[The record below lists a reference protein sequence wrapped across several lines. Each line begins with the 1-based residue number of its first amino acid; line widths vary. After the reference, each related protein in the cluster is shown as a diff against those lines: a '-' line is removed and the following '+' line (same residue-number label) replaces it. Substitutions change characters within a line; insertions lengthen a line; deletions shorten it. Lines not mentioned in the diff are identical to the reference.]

1 MLLFYDRRDKESV
14 VVAVE
19 LQHGG
24 KGLTG
29 QGDAAELAHLLFALL
44 LLFQQLL
51 LAGDIAAVALGQH
64 VLAHGLD
71 GLTGDDL
78 AADGGLHRDLEQG
91 AGNVIPQL
99 FADAAALGV
108 GVVPEHDHGEC
119 VHRVTIQQEVQLD
132 QIALA
137 VLLELV
143 VVAGVTAAAALDGIE
158 EVVDDLA
165 QRQGV
170 VQVHADII
178 QILHVDEHAALL
190 LAQIHQGTHVIVGGV
205 KVDIHKRL
213 LLLDDV
219 GGVWV
224 AGGVVDHLHSAVCH
238 GQAVA
243 DAGGRGDDIQVELPL
258 ETLGDDLH
266 VEQAQEAAA
275 EAKAQRGTGLKFK
288 GQGSVVQLQ
297 FSSASFRSGYLA
309 PSAG

>member
-1 MLLFYDRRDKESV
+1 MQQPPRYAAFCCIWWGLLLLFYDRRDKESV

-19 LQHGG
+19 LQHSG
-24 KGLTG
+24 KGFTG

-44 LLFQQLL
+44 LLFQQFL

-71 GLTGDDL
+71 GLAGNDL
-78 AADGGLHRDLEQG
+78 AADGGLHRDLKQG
-91 AGNVIPQL
+91 AGNVVPQL

-119 VHRVTIQQEVQLD
+119 VHGVAVQQEVQFD

-170 VQVHADII
+170 VQVHADIV

-219 GGVWV
+219 GGVRV
-224 AGGVVDHLHSAVCH
+224 AGRVVDHLHSAIRH

-243 DAGGRGDDIQVELPL
+243 DAGSGGDDVQVELPL

-266 VEQAQEAAA
+266 VEQA
-275 EAKAQRGTGLKFK
+275 
-288 GQGSVVQLQ
+288 
-297 FSSASFRSGYLA
+297 
-309 PSAG
+309 